1 MIGTIRKHSAVLW
14 WIIVVAVIVSFVAW
28 SGSDQSSL
36 TALVRGNAGLFGT
49 VDGHDITR
57 DEIVER
63 IRQLALQENLSDR
76 RRSMSEEQ
84 RNEVAAQTAFID
96 FKLQG
101 MGIVADDEV
110 LASVVRDAFRD
121 QATGQ
126 STYPALIERIKASGG
141 REDDYL
147 AILRRQVE
155 QSTLV
160 NVLSIP
166 DSLVTPREAEAE
178 YRRENEE
185 AVASA
190 VFFISTNFMSSV
202 TVKPEGLGQFYTNRA
217 QNYRIAEKFVV
228 SYLHFPAS
236 NHMAAAEAELATM
249 PDLTNRLEQAYASRP
264 TNSFLDDQGVV
275 LSKDAAL
282 LRMRTESVKS
292 AAAARAAELAT
303 EAYNELAQLSPIKP
317 ENLDAIAT
325 KRGLRVAF
333 TQPFA
338 RGERPLGLESLP
350 DLTTVLQGLTPDAPF
365 SEPMTSVNGAYIL
378 AIKARIPATIPP
390 LASIEPRVADD
401 YRRFLALEAARSA
414 GQAFR
419 NSLTNALAAGKTF
432 AGFAAE
438 QKQQVVDLPAF
449 SQSMTMVPGL
459 PPYADLGSLKDTA
472 FALEG
477 GGVSGFTMARD
488 GGYVLFLKE
497 RKPVSEETLKAGLA
511 AFMAEARSRRSS
523 SPFAQWFSGEWEKSS
538 VAAAFRRMKGTNAPS
553 EMN

>member
-1 MIGTIRKHSAVLW
+1 M
-14 WIIVVAVIVSFVAW
+14 
-28 SGSDQSSL
+28 
-36 TALVRGNAGLFGT
+36 
-49 VDGHDITR
+49 
-57 DEIVER
+57 
-63 IRQLALQENLSDR
+63 
-76 RRSMSEEQ
+76 
-84 RNEVAAQTAFID
+84 
-96 FKLQG
+96 
-101 MGIVADDEV
+101 
-110 LASVVRDAFRD
+110 
-121 QATGQ
+121 
-126 STYPALIERIKASGG
+126 
-141 REDDYL
+141 
-147 AILRRQVE
+147 
-155 QSTLV
+155 
-160 NVLSIP
+160 
-166 DSLVTPREAEAE
+166 
-178 YRRENEE
+178 
-185 AVASA
+185 
-190 VFFISTNFMSSV
+190 
-202 TVKPEGLGQFYTNRA
+202 
-217 QNYRIAEKFVV
+217 V

-282 LRMRTESVKS
+282 LRMRSESVKS

-325 KRGLRVAF
+325 KRGLKVAL

-419 NSLTNALAAGKTF
+419 NSLTNALSAGKTF

>member
-14 WIIVVAVIVSFVAW
+14 WVIVVAVIVSFVAW

-63 IRQLALQENLSDR
+63 IRQLGLQESLSDR
-76 RRSMSEEQ
+76 RRSMNDEQ

-96 FKLQG
+96 FKLQS

-110 LASVVRDAFRD
+110 LASVVSDAFRD

-126 STYPALIERIKASGG
+126 STYPALIERIKTMGG

-190 VFFISTNFMSSV
+190 VFFVSTNFMSSV

-292 AAAARAAELAT
+292 SAAARAAEVAS
-303 EAYNELAQLSPIKP
+303 EAYNELAQITPIKP

-325 KRGLRVAF
+325 KRGLKVAL

-365 SEPMTSVNGAYIL
+365 SEPMTSANGAYIL

-438 QKQQVVDLPAF
+438 QKQQVIDLPAF

-472 FALEG
+472 FALEP
-477 GGVSGFTMARD
+477 GGVSGFAMARD

-497 RKPVSEETLKAGLA
+497 RKPVSEETLKAGLP

-538 VAAAFRRMKGTNAPS
+538 VAAAFRRMKGTNAPG

>member
-14 WIIVVAVIVSFVAW
+14 WVIVVAVIVSFVAW

-96 FKLQG
+96 FKLQS

-147 AILRRQVE
+147 AVLRRQVE

-185 AVASA
+185 AIASA

-249 PDLTNRLEQAYASRP
+249 PE
-264 TNSFLDDQGVV
+264 V
-275 LSKDAAL
+275 
-282 LRMRTESVKS
+282 
-292 AAAARAAELAT
+292 AT

-325 KRGLRVAF
+325 KRGLKVAL

-350 DLTTVLQGLTPDAPF
+350 DLTTVLQGLTPEAPF
-365 SEPMTSVNGAYIL
+365 SEPMTSATGAYIL

-511 AFMAEARSRRSS
+511 GFMAEARSRRSS

>member
-14 WIIVVAVIVSFVAW
+14 WFVVVAVIISFVAW
-28 SGSDQSSL
+28 SGSDQSAL
-36 TALVRGNAGLFGT
+36 TALVRGNAAMFGT

-57 DEIVER
+57 DELVER

-76 RRSMSEEQ
+76 RRAMSEEQ
-84 RNEVAAQTAFID
+84 RNETAAQTAFID
-96 FKLQG
+96 FKMQA
-101 MGIVADDEV
+101 MGIIADDEV

-121 QATGQ
+121 PNTGQ
-126 STYPALIERIKASGG
+126 STYPALLERIKNGGG
-141 REDDYL
+141 RESDYL
-147 AILRRQVE
+147 AILRRQIE

-160 NVLSIP
+160 NILSIP

-178 YRRENEE
+178 YRRKNEE

-190 VFFISTNFMSSV
+190 VFFVSTNFMSSV

-228 SYLHFPAS
+228 SYLKFPAT
-236 NHMAAAEAELATM
+236 NHLATAEADVASM
-249 PDLTNRLEQAYASRP
+249 ADLTNRLEQAYAARG
-264 TNSFLDDQGVV
+264 TNAFLDDQGVP
-275 LSKDAAL
+275 LPKEAAM
-282 LRMRTESVKS
+282 LRMRSEAVKS
-292 AAAARAAELAT
+292 NAAAHAAQVAN

-317 ENLDAIAT
+317 ENLDVIAS
-325 KRGLRVAF
+325 KRGLRVEL

-338 RGERPLGLESLP
+338 RGERPLGLEGLP
-350 DLTTVLQGLTPDAPF
+350 DLSTVLQGLTADAPF
-365 SEPMTSVNGAYIL
+365 SEPMTSVDGAFII

-419 NSLTNALAAGKTF
+419 NSLTNAMAAGKTF

-438 QKQQVVDLPAF
+438 QKQQVIDLPAF

-472 FALEG
+472 FALEP

-497 RKPVSEETLKAGLA
+497 RKPVSDETLKAGLPGY
-511 AFMAEARSRRSS
+511 MAEARANRSS
-523 SPFAQWFSGEWEKSS
+523 SPFAQWFSSEWEKSS
-538 VAAAFRRMKGTNAPS
+538 VAAALRKARGTNAPT
-553 EMN
+553 EPN